1 MAPRRTST
9 SLVPGPFP
17 SGPGMALATATPR
30 PAPPA
35 TPTGA
40 TSHDHFGTCT
50 PCHPTCHP
58 ACCAPRQP
66 ATHRAAGSARGRPAT
81 GPGTFALF
89 RPAHCPA
96 STAAAGGALSSAPAR
111 DRAANADGPDR
122 KSTRLNSSHLVI
134 SYAVF
139 CLKKKIC
146 SHPAISLILSAYAL
160 TESLVQSPAPAHLIA
175 TMDPKIL
182 AETAGAV
189 NDNGTRARTLAEV
202 L

>member
-1 MAPRRTST
+1 
-9 SLVPGPFP
+9 
-17 SGPGMALATATPR
+17 MALATATPG

-40 TSHDHFGTCT
+40 TSHDHFGTCP

-111 DRAANADGPDR
+111 DRAANADGPGPALTYVNDR
-122 KSTRLNSSHLVI
+122 MPGWRRVRRGKGFSYVAQDGKPVRDAQALRSEEHTSELQSPCNLVCRLL
-134 SYAVF
+134 
-139 CLKKKIC
+139 LEKKKDI
-146 SHPAISLILSAYAL
+146 IAL
-160 TESLVQSPAPAHLIA
+160 TRAFVARCSITPSPA
-175 TMDPKIL
+175 
-182 AETAGAV
+182 
-189 NDNGTRARTLAEV
+189 V
-202 L
+202 LPPLRSLRV

>member
-111 DRAANADGPDR
+111 DRAANADGR
-122 KSTRLNSSHLVI
+122 SEEHTSEL
-134 SYAVF
+134 
-139 CLKKKIC
+139 
-146 SHPAISLILSAYAL
+146 
-160 TESLVQSPAPAHLIA
+160 QSPCNLVCRLLLEKKNEYQIKEKYAQEQSH
-175 TMDPKIL
+175 
-182 AETAGAV
+182 
-189 NDNGTRARTLAEV
+189 
-202 L
+202 